1 MATLTARTKSACLG
15 SRRNKMIQPPSADD
29 CPEDLIPTRKSL
41 LGRLKDWEDNESWR
55 DFFNTYWKLIYN
67 FAMQRGLGHEEAQ
80 EVVQETVVA
89 VAKSIGK
96 FQYDPKVCAF
106 KTWLLG
112 VTRSKIANQ
121 FSKRARQPV
130 AVAPA
135 QADDSGATSLLNRL
149 PDEQAGQWEQVW
161 DTEWQKNL
169 MDAAVQRVKRRVSI
183 EQFQMFDLFVL
194 KQWPARDVA
203 KTLGVTVAH
212 VYVAKHRIAKLIR
225 KEVAALESRGD

>member
-1 MATLTARTKSACLG
+1 M
-15 SRRNKMIQPPSADD
+15 
-29 CPEDLIPTRKSL
+29 IPTRKSL

-55 DFFNTYWKLIYN
+55 DFFRTYWKLIYG
-67 FAMQRGLGHEEAQ
+67 FAIHRGLSHEEAQ

-121 FSKRARQPV
+121 FNRRPRQSAVATNPTPEDSNATPLVDRQPD
-130 AVAPA
+130 A
-135 QADDSGATSLLNRL
+135 QSGQLERAW
-149 PDEQAGQWEQVW
+149 DE
-161 DTEWQKNL
+161 EWQKNL
-169 MDAAVQRVKRRVSI
+169 MEAAIQRVKRRVSI
-183 EQFQMFDLFVL
+183 EQFQMFDLFAL

-203 KTLGVTVAH
+203 KTLGVTIAH
-212 VYVAKHRIAKLIR
+212 VYVAKHRIAKLVR
-225 KEVAALESRGD
+225 KEIEALEAKGV